1 MPFQLVQYW
10 ELYRNYTAYV
20 GDVLFYFVLFS
31 CLFSL
36 RRGHQIR
43 AAFTRKGCGTSVDSK
58 GCVFPGLHT
67 SHRLS
72 LHLPGVSR
80 LENNKLSRCI
90 FSFPLSLSLTSS
102 VTTSFWNVLKAVDR
116 NTRSVC
122 LPLVGVAGLGTE
134 AESRT
139 ELTRLTSVWGW
150 QWECIWNLP
159 GQAWELKQIS
169 TQVPHLPRLPPSTSY
184 FPPPP
189 AA

>member
-1 MPFQLVQYW
+1 MFCFILFCFPVFFLSGGATKLEQPLQGRAV
-10 ELYRNYTAYV
+10 ERVSTAKAV
-20 GDVLFYFVLFS
+20 FS
-31 CLFSL
+31 
-36 RRGHQIR
+36 
-43 AAFTRKGCGTSVDSK
+43 
-58 GCVFPGLHT
+58 PGLHT

-102 VTTSFWNVLKAVDR
+102 VTTSFWNVLKDVDR

-169 TQVPHLPRLPPSTSY
+169 TQVPHLPPLPPSTSY